1 MLKFNFIIKMKKKKK
16 RLQKV
21 VSVPFFIPT
30 FNLLRCKLN
39 NFRLKCYIEAK
50 NKIRILLQFFV
61 KNVVLLLLLLQ

>member
-1 MLKFNFIIKMKKKKK
+1 MKKKKK